1 MEQKSKAV
9 DMFCN
14 EALSVSAEILI
25 PPIPLG
31 KCCRRGDVPCQSP
44 FVQRYARDHGNV
56 VLLTVREQRVLR
68 GLLEDVVNHLES
80 VDESRGCGRQP
91 VFRLAVI
98 DRYSEVSNFPCRP

>member
-31 KCCRRGDVPCQSP
+31 KCCRRGDVPRQSP

-56 VLLTVREQRVLR
+56 MLLTVREQRVLR
-68 GLLEDVVNHLES
+68 GLLEDVVNYLEG
-80 VDESRGCGRQP
+80 VAQSRGFGRQP
-91 VFRLAVI
+91 VFRLAVL
-98 DRYSEVSNFPCRP
+98 DRYSVGPNF